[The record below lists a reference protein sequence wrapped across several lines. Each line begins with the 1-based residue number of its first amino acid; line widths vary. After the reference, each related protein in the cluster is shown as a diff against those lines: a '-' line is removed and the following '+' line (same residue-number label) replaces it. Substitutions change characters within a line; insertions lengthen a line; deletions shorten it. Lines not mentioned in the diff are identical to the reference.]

1 MNSSVIIIISA
12 AVLLAWFALAVI
24 GCTIDSFGRKKY
36 KQYIGSIKIGDKFMM
51 RGSFDE
57 DVNPFGER
65 RKPIIVEIIDI
76 KTNEIGEKYVQYRYI
91 GDPPYL
97 TFNNKIDIF
106 TELFCKTF

>member
-1 MNSSVIIIISA
+1 MKKNLLHFTFLFLLVGCQTKQEYSKIIEERAKQSVELSYS
-12 AVLLAWFALAVI
+12 
-24 GCTIDSFGRKKY
+24 G
-36 KQYIGSIKIGDKFMM
+36 IKIGDKFAM

-57 DVNPFGER
+57 DVNPFEER

-76 KTNEIGEKYVQYRYI
+76 KTNKIGEKYVQYRYI

>member
-1 MNSSVIIIISA
+1 MNSIAIIISA
-12 AVLLAWFALAVI
+12 AVFFAWIALGTI
-24 GCTIDSFGRKKY
+24 WCIIDSKRYKKY
-36 KQYIGSIKIGDKFMM
+36 IDSIKIGDKFMM
-51 RGSFDE
+51 RGTFYE
-57 DVNPFGER
+57 DVNPFEER
-65 RKPIIVEIIDI
+65 RKPIVAEITDI

>member
-1 MNSSVIIIISA
+1 MSNIAIIISA
-12 AVLLAWFALAVI
+12 AVFFAWIALGTI
-24 GCTIDSFGRKKY
+24 WCIIDSKRYKKY
-36 KQYIGSIKIGDKFMM
+36 IDSIKIGDKFMM
-51 RGSFDE
+51 RGSFYE
-57 DVNPFGER
+57 DVNPFEER
-65 RKPIIVEIIDI
+65 RKPIIVEITDI

>member
-1 MNSSVIIIISA
+1 MNSSAVIMISA
-12 AVLLAWFALAVI
+12 AVFVAWLALAAI
-24 GCTIDSFGRKKY
+24 WCTIDAKRYKKY
-36 KQYIGSIKIGDKFMM
+36 IDSIKIGDKFAM
-51 RGSFDE
+51 RGSFYE
-57 DVNPFGER
+57 DVNPFEER
-65 RKPIIVEIIDI
+65 RKPIIVEITDI

>member
-1 MNSSVIIIISA
+1 MNSIAIIISA
-12 AVLLAWFALAVI
+12 AVFFAWIALGTI
-24 GCTIDSFGRKKY
+24 WCIIDSKRYKKY
-36 KQYIGSIKIGDKFMM
+36 IDSIKIGDKFMM
-51 RGSFDE
+51 RGTFDE
-57 DVNPFGER
+57 VVNPFEER
-65 RKPIIVEIIDI
+65 RKPIIVEITDI

>member
-1 MNSSVIIIISA
+1 MNSIAIIISA
-12 AVLLAWFALAVI
+12 AVFFAWIALGTI
-24 GCTIDSFGRKKY
+24 WCIIDSKRYKKY
-36 KQYIGSIKIGDKFMM
+36 IDSIEIGDLIGGGVTFN
-51 RGSFDE
+51 DV
-57 DVNPFGER
+57 VNPFEER
-65 RKPIIVEIIDI
+65 RKPIIVEITDI